1 MSWLH
6 LSQTSSVRNTSEAE
20 TPDSKESRVGASTGN
35 LDEDLRRGRHSSAWI
50 AFWAL
55 RMITLPRSDISKVQ
69 KAPGT
74 AGSRHTWPRGSQC
87 VHIGQPGSKMRTILR
102 HIQRAYFRRNRR
114 TGGGARSITV
124 HSRRCLPQ
132 PRHCTHQA
140 HRAWTRR
147 RHCSETAKRS
157 GLVPG
162 IHSQSTFLHSR
173 FAAGR
178 MGATV
183 QKEIHVDFWR
193 FSYNFSFKRK
203 FESEEGAWTSFD
215 STHTTGDLIHYD
227 PQHKP
232 RRG

>member
-1 MSWLH
+1 MLH
-6 LSQTSSVRNTSEAE
+6 FIPGLTCRRNGRAAPCAAARPTG
-20 TPDSKESRVGASTGN
+20 RV
-35 LDEDLRRGRHSSAWI
+35 LRRAGQ
-50 AFWAL
+50 
-55 RMITLPRSDISKVQ
+55 Q
-69 KAPGT
+69 KACNSPGLPTRACLSHRRTGRGATSITARSSTGT